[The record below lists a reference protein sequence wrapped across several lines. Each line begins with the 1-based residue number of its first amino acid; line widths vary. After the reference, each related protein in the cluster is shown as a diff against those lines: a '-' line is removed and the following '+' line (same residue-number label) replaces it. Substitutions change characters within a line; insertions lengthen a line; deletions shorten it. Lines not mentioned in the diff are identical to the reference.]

1 MNNKIFLVGVLI
13 MVVCGGLFL
22 AGFDDSKI
30 ESKDKIDT
38 GMTPEQTWKIIN
50 GEDVGE
56 VLNLVERRR

>member
-1 MNNKIFLVGVLI
+1 MNKIFLVGVLI

-22 AGFDDSKI
+22 AGFDDRKI
-30 ESKDKIDT
+30 EYKNKIDT
-38 GMTPEQTWKIIN
+38 GMTPGQTWEIIN